1 MAINLNDEVL
11 PPELIN
17 SVQELNSSIDKVDKI
32 LDQIITNQ
40 FADNIDKL
48 ELLDQAKAYL
58 VVTYAMNSLYW
69 MYLNTQGISPK
80 DHPVKQE
87 LDRIRTYMNKVQA
100 LYDKRKAKNRYA
112 LLAMKVDKKAAGL
125 IIKSALKQPIKKD
138 EADNTKSSRKLEK
151 VRKAAANKKRKID
164 HSTS

>member
-1 MAINLNDEVL
+1 MAINLNHEVL

-69 MYLNTQGISPK
+69 T
-80 DHPVKQE
+80 
-87 LDRIRTYMNKVQA
+87 
-100 LYDKRKAKNRYA
+100 KNRYA
-112 LLAMKVDKKAAGL
+112 LLAMKVDKKAAGR